1 MRKNS
6 NALWALLGGFL
17 AISYAMF
24 FGAGFES
31 RSPTGLYPSI
41 TSSAIIKDVYD
52 GDTITVTFYKEV
64 KIRMLDCWASELR
77 SSDPEEKQKAIE
89 AREFLKNVLKNGD
102 KVLIKIPTTDRL
114 QDSLTFGRALGY
126 VWKDLDGDGNLDN
139 ISDYMV
145 KNGHATKNKEKR

>member
-1 MRKNS
+1 MSKNS
-6 NALWALLGGFL
+6 NALWAVLGGLLTF
-17 AISYAMF
+17 SYAMF
-24 FGAGFES
+24 FGAGS
-31 RSPTGLYPSI
+31 QPPSDLYPSI

-64 KIRMLDCWASELR
+64 KIRMLDCWAKELR

-89 AREFLKNVLKNGD
+89 AREFLKNALKNGD
-102 KVLIKIPTTDRL
+102 KVLIRIPTTDRL
-114 QDSLTFGRALGY
+114 QDSLTFGRALGH
-126 VWKDLDGDGNLDN
+126 VWKDLDGDGKLDN